1 MQSRKKEWTRPEIRS
16 LSPIRARQLLADAVE
31 RSEGS
36 NAPDGERA
44 RLRSMLH
51 ALDVPLAQMARNE
64 VTLIGG

>member
-16 LSPIRARQLLADAVE
+16 PIRARQLLADAVE
-31 RSEGS
+31 RTEGS

-44 RLRSMLH
+44 RLRSMFH